1 MLFFYGGL
9 FLLSGATLM
18 YEVVLTRL
26 LSVVCWYYLAFV
38 SVSMAMFGMTAGSLW
53 VHFRPQHFATEA
65 IPRRLSEA
73 ALAMAISL
81 PLALVMLLAI
91 PVEISY
97 SAETIFSFLLFTA
110 VISVPF
116 YFSGVAVCVALT
128 RSPYP
133 IGRVYGADL
142 AGAALG
148 CLGAIGLLEVLDA
161 PSAILAIS
169 GAVFVAAAAFEA
181 HAGEKARSGR
191 RVLWALAL
199 LFLAFANSTTLH
211 GIQPIWTKG
220 KIDTR
225 RDLLAEVWNPIS
237 KVRLAQITGG
247 QPYMWGASPRMPQMS
262 MDYLFLDIDNDAATP
277 MYRYQGDRKDVA
289 FLLFDVTSLAVQLR
303 PGGSAAIIGMGG
315 GRDVLAAVTQNFHR
329 IVGIEVN
336 DAIVDLAL
344 HRFGWY
350 SGLPSLSQLEVH
362 RGEGRSYLTA
372 TSEKFD
378 VIQASMV
385 DTWAATSAGALT
397 LTENGLYTV
406 DAWRILYEH
415 LKPGGLLTCSR
426 WNSGAESAQT
436 QRQFSLAAATLFSEG
451 VANPGEQMAL
461 IGSGRIATLLVSNRP
476 LSAEDLNSLR
486 RIDSD
491 LQFVPLYLPGEPPA
505 DPTLKPILAARSVAD
520 LEQLRDLGDL
530 DLSPTYDSAPFFFNF
545 MRLSH
550 LPILLQI
557 LGTVGN
563 LRALAFLF
571 CFLVAAVLLLI
582 AVVIVP
588 LVLARRR
595 VAVTA
600 QARGPLLAG
609 MIYFVAIGLG
619 FMLVEM
625 AFMQQLSI
633 FLGEPIYSLSVVLG
647 GLILAS
653 GAGSLLSGVIPAAS
667 KALCRIPALAAG
679 ACVAAMSVAL
689 LPLIHRF
696 AALVLWQRAALSF
709 AFIAPCGLLMGGCF
723 PVGLERM
730 RRLGQDAN
738 LPWMWA
744 LNGCAS
750 VLASFLAII
759 VSMES
764 SLTAAALL
772 GAGCYAIAAVALP
785 WTGAIQPL
793 QNAPAR

>member
-1 MLFFYGGL
+1 MLFFYAGL

-53 VHFRPQHFATEA
+53 VHFRPQLFESAA

-73 ALAMAISL
+73 TLAMAVSL
-81 PLALVMLLAI
+81 PLSLVILLAI

-97 SAETIFSFLLFTA
+97 SAETIFSFLLFTG

-116 YFSGVAVCVALT
+116 FFSGVGVCVALT
-128 RSPYP
+128 RCPYP
-133 IGRVYGADL
+133 IARVYGADL

-148 CLGAIGLLEVLDA
+148 CLGAICLLEFLDA
-161 PSAILAIS
+161 PSAILSIS
-169 GAVFVAAAAFEA
+169 AVVFVAAAAFES
-181 HAGEKARSGR
+181 HAGESR
-191 RVLWALAL
+191 RAGKRFLWALGL
-199 LFLAFANSTTLH
+199 LILSLANAATLH
-211 GIQPIWTKG
+211 GIQPIWSKG
-220 KIDTR
+220 KIDAR
-225 RDLLAEVWNPIS
+225 RELLAEVWNPIS
-237 KVRLAQITGG
+237 KVRVTRVPAG
-247 QPYMWGASPRMPQMS
+247 QPYMWGASPRMPRLTA
-262 MDYLFLDIDNDAATP
+262 DYLLLDIDNDAATP
-277 MYRYQGDRKDVA
+277 IYRYQGDPKQVV

-336 DAIVDLAL
+336 DAIVDLDL
-344 HRFGWY
+344 HQFGWY
-350 SGLPSLSQLEVH
+350 GGLPSLPQLEVH
-362 RGEGRSYLTA
+362 RDEGRSYLTA
-372 TSEKFD
+372 SNERFD

-415 LKPGGLLTCSR
+415 LKPGGLLTCTR

-436 QRQFSLAAATLFSEG
+436 ERQFSLAVATLLSEG
-451 VANPGEQMAL
+451 VANPADHLAL
-461 IGSGRIATLLVSNRP
+461 IGSGRIATLLLSNRP
-476 LSAEDLNSLR
+476 LSAEDVKTLQRL
-486 RIDSD
+486 DSQLD
-491 LQFVPLYLPGEPPA
+491 YVPLYLPGEPPA
-505 DPTLKPILAARSVAD
+505 DPVLKPILAAKTVAD
-520 LEQLRDLGDL
+520 LDQLRDLGDV
-530 DLSPTYDSAPFFFNF
+530 DLSPPYDSAPFFFNSI
-545 MRLSH
+545 RLSH

-571 CFLVAAVLLLI
+571 CFFVAAVLLLL
-582 AVVIVP
+582 AVVFVP

-595 VAVTA
+595 EGVAG
-600 QARGPLLAG
+600 RGRGSVLTG
-609 MIYFVAIGLG
+609 VIYFVAIGLG

-625 AFMQQLSI
+625 AFIQQFSI
-633 FLGEPIYSLSVVLG
+633 FLGEPIYSLAVVLG
-647 GLILAS
+647 GLIFAS
-653 GAGSLLSGVIPAAS
+653 GVGSLLSGVIPS
-667 KALCRIPALAAG
+667 SSGVLSRIPALAAC
-679 ACVAAMSVAL
+679 AAVAAISAVLLTFIHRYAAL
-689 LPLIHRF
+689 L
-696 AALVLWQRAALSF
+696 LWQRAAL
-709 AFIAPCGLLMGGCF
+709 ALALIAPCGLLMGGCF
-723 PVGLERM
+723 PVGLDRM
-730 RRLGQDAN
+730 RRLGQDEN

-750 VLASFLAII
+750 VLASFLAVI

-764 SLTAAALL
+764 SLTRAALL
-772 GAGCYAIAAVALP
+772 GAGCYALAAMALP
-785 WTGAIQPL
+785 WAGKAEP
-793 QNAPAR
+793 APNPAER

>member
-53 VHFRPQHFATEA
+53 VQFRPQYFASEA
-65 IPRRLSEA
+65 IPRRLSQA

-81 PLALVMLLAI
+81 PLALVILLAI

-128 RSPYP
+128 RCPYP
-133 IGRVYGADL
+133 ITRVYGADL

-148 CLGAIGLLEVLDA
+148 CLGAIGLLEFLDA

-169 GAVFVAAAAFEA
+169 AVVFVAAAAFES

-191 RVLWALAL
+191 RLLWALAL
-199 LFLAFANSTTLH
+199 LFLAFANSLTLH
-211 GIQPIWTKG
+211 GVQPIWAKG
-220 KIDTR
+220 KIDAR
-225 RDLLAEVWNPIS
+225 RDLVAEVWNPIS
-237 KVRLAQITGG
+237 KVRVVQVTGA
-247 QPYMWGASPRMPQMS
+247 QPYMWGASPRTPQIS
-262 MDYLFLDIDNDAATP
+262 MDFLFLDIDNDAATP
-277 MYRYQGDRKDVA
+277 LYRYRGDPKEVA

-315 GRDVLAAVTQNFHR
+315 GRDVLAAVTQNFRR

-336 DAIVDLAL
+336 DAIVDLDL
-344 HRFGWY
+344 RRFGWY
-350 SGLPSLSQLEVH
+350 SGLPTLSQLEVH
-362 RGEGRSYLTA
+362 RGEGRGYLTG
-372 TSEKFD
+372 TSERFD

-397 LTENGLYTV
+397 LTENGLYTLE
-406 DAWRILYEH
+406 AWRILYEH
-415 LKPGGLLTCSR
+415 LKPGGLLTCTR
-426 WNSGAESAQT
+426 WNAGAESAQT
-436 QRQFSLAAATLFSEG
+436 QRQFSLAVATLFSEG
-451 VANPGEQMAL
+451 VANPAEQLAL

-476 LSAEDLNSLR
+476 FSNEDLNSLR

-491 LQFVPLYLPGEPPA
+491 MEFVPLYLPGDPPA
-505 DPTLKPILAARSVAD
+505 DPTLKPILAARSLAD
-520 LEQLRDLGDL
+520 LEQLRDLGDV
-530 DLSPTYDSAPFFFNF
+530 DLSPPRDSAPFFFNF
-545 MRLSH
+545 IRLSR

-557 LGTVGN
+557 MGTVGN

-595 VAVTA
+595 AAAA

-653 GAGSLLSGVIPAAS
+653 GAGSLLSGVIPRAS
-667 KALCRIPALAAG
+667 NALSRIPALAAC
-679 ACVAAMSVAL
+679 AAVAALSAAL
-689 LPLIHRF
+689 LPLIHRY

-709 AFIAPCGLLMGGCF
+709 VFIAPCGLLMGGCF

-730 RRLGQDAN
+730 RRLGQDDN

-764 SLTAAALL
+764 SLTTAALL
-772 GAGCYAIAAVALP
+772 GAACYAAAAVALP
-785 WTGAIQPL
+785 WSGESGPL
-793 QNAPAR
+793 QNAPEH